1 MAAGQITIGI
11 AGASPTTFATSPI
24 PALALTKVPGGDA
37 LSNRIEIGLLTPIER
52 STRGNLVIGG
62 RVAAVKYAWTF
73 SAILTEAEAMHLGA
87 LVQWQKDNP
96 TTGLRLID
104 EVQYLDPVDSQPRT
118 LLTTLNPSWNAGYEY
133 GYGVF
138 TVLLDMGEEWRSR
151 FANFREGKFQ
161 LSFGAEEY

>member
-1 MAAGQITIGI
+1 MAQGQITIGI
-11 AGASPTTFATSPI
+11 AGATPTTFATTPI
-24 PALALTKVPGGDA
+24 PALVLAKVPGGES
-37 LSNRIEIGLLTPIER
+37 LSNRIEIGLLTPLER

-62 RVAAVKYAWTF
+62 RDSAVKYAWEF
-73 SAILTEAEAMHLGA
+73 SAILAEAEAMQLGA

-104 EVQYLDPVDSQPRT
+104 EVQYLDPVPSQSRT
-118 LLTTLNPSWNAGYEY
+118 LLTTLNPSWNGSYVY

-138 TVLLDMGEEWRSR
+138 TVLLDMGDEWRSR

-161 LSFGAEEY
+161 LSFGAEEF